1 MLQRTCVFAK
11 TEDEMSSLTVWKF
24 PTPYGADAALEKL
37 KQLDAQHLITVQDAA
52 VVSWEPGKS
61 KPKTRQMN
69 DTSKRGALGGGFWGL
84 LFGLIFFV
92 PILGL
97 AIGAASG
104 ALFGSLADVGINDS
118 FIKSVRDQVTPGT
131 SALFLMSSDAVMDRV
146 KAEFPQSDA
155 ELISTNLSNEQEAKL
170 REAFV
175 QED

>member
-1 MLQRTCVFAK
+1 
-11 TEDEMSSLTVWKF
+11 MSSLTVWKF
-24 PTPYGADAALEKL
+24 PTPYGADTALDKL
-37 KQLDAQHLITVQDAA
+37 KSLEAQHLITVQDAA
-52 VVSWEPGKS
+52 VVSWESGKS
-61 KPKTRQMN
+61 KPKTSQMN
-69 DTSKRGALGGGFWGL
+69 DTTRRGALGGGFWGL

-92 PILGL
+92 PLLGL

-131 SALFLMSSDAVMDRV
+131 SALFLLSSDAVIDRV
-146 KAEFPQSDA
+146 KDEFPERDA

-170 REAFV
+170 REAFA